1 MVCAEYKEFVH
12 ERDLKANRFH
22 VQEVKEL
29 RDRILAMDKQI
40 NEKDK
45 YYETVEQTVEN
56 INSTIPKLINDKIE
70 LKDELKQEQQKN
82 VFMRHEMQ
90 KMKEKHLQE
99 LGEELNRHADE
110 INRLEQKRIDMSALY
125 DAEIQNY
132 LKVISGKDRRIK
144 ILKQTIQKALK
155 MMEHPRLMQMV

>member
-1 MVCAEYKEFVH
+1 
-12 ERDLKANRFH
+12 
-22 VQEVKEL
+22 
-29 RDRILAMDKQI
+29 
-40 NEKDK
+40 
-45 YYETVEQTVEN
+45 
-56 INSTIPKLINDKIE
+56 
-70 LKDELKQEQQKN
+70 
-82 VFMRHEMQ
+82 MQ

-144 ILKQTIQKALK
+144 ILK
-155 MMEHPRLMQMV
+155 